1 MKRFA
6 SLVLV
11 FVFVCAAV
19 FAAGYAETA
28 AKADPSSLTYWTE
41 ESVARKEIVA
51 FMQAITDP
59 ASPDFIPV
67 ENRIAVFDFDGTLFC
82 ETDPDYF
89 DHMLLAYRV
98 LQDASYR
105 EKASDFE
112 KEVAEKI
119 MTLSQTSNPVG
130 GLDVDHGVAVATA
143 FKGMTPEQ
151 FDAYIQ
157 EFKKTPMNS
166 YEGMNRGDGYYLPM
180 LQIVDFLKANGF
192 LVYVVSGTDRFIVR
206 GSVNNSPL
214 DLPPRQVIGSDERT
228 MATGQGDEDGLKYTF
243 QSGDEVV
250 LAGDFQIKNLKM
262 NKVSVIVREIGQQ
275 PVLSFGNSTGD
286 AAMANYV
293 INDNPY
299 RSLAFMLCCDD
310 TERENGNPE
319 KAQEMYGLCETYGWV
334 PVSMKN
340 DWTTIY
346 GDCVKYIH

>member
-11 FVFVCAAV
+11 FVFVCTAV

-119 MTLSQTSNPVG
+119 MTLSQTSS
-130 GLDVDHGVAVATA
+130 L
-143 FKGMTPEQ
+143 
-151 FDAYIQ
+151 
-157 EFKKTPMNS
+157 
-166 YEGMNRGDGYYLPM
+166 RG
-180 LQIVDFLKANGF
+180 Q
-192 LVYVVSGTDRFIVR
+192 
-206 GSVNNSPL
+206 
-214 DLPPRQVIGSDERT
+214 
-228 MATGQGDEDGLKYTF
+228 
-243 QSGDEVV
+243 
-250 LAGDFQIKNLKM
+250 
-262 NKVSVIVREIGQQ
+262 
-275 PVLSFGNSTGD
+275 
-286 AAMANYV
+286 
-293 INDNPY
+293 
-299 RSLAFMLCCDD
+299 
-310 TERENGNPE
+310 
-319 KAQEMYGLCETYGWV
+319 
-334 PVSMKN
+334 
-340 DWTTIY
+340 
-346 GDCVKYIH
+346 